1 MKPAMFRTLTGIP
14 VPAVNEEEIRR
25 IDRSAVEEFHLGILQ
40 MMENAGRALAEN
52 AFAMLGSQQ
61 RSVTVLAGPG
71 GNGGGGICAARHIHN
86 RGLEVSLVLANNT
99 KELHEPPL
107 AQFNIL
113 RQTSITLI
121 SPADV
126 VKSIRGAALVVDA
139 LLGYSLQ
146 GAPRGR
152 IKELIEICNREAARV
167 LSLDLPSGMNATTG
181 DASGVIITDSERILT
196 LALPKIGLTQYLREL
211 YLADIGIPP
220 EVYDKLGLQ
229 FKPLFGSQS
238 WLRLQPMQAEP

>member
-139 LLGYSLQ
+139 LWG
-146 GAPRGR
+146 
-152 IKELIEICNREAARV
+152 
-167 LSLDLPSGMNATTG
+167 
-181 DASGVIITDSERILT
+181 
-196 LALPKIGLTQYLREL
+196 
-211 YLADIGIPP
+211 
-220 EVYDKLGLQ
+220 
-229 FKPLFGSQS
+229 
-238 WLRLQPMQAEP
+238 

>member
-1 MKPAMFRTLTGIP
+1 MKPAMFQTLTGIP
-14 VPAVNEEEIRR
+14 VPAVNEEEMRQ

-40 MMENAGRALAEN
+40 MMENAGKALAEN

-71 GNGGGGICAARHIHN
+71 GNGGGGICAARHLHN
-86 RGLEVSLVLANNT
+86 RGLEVCLILANNT
-99 KELHEPPL
+99 KELHEPAL

-113 RQTSITLI
+113 RQTSATLI
-121 SPADV
+121 PPADV
-126 VKSIRGAALVVDA
+126 VKSIRSAALVVDA

-181 DASGVIITDSERILT
+181 DAPGVIITGCERTLT
-196 LALPKIGLTQYLREL
+196 LALPKIGLTQYLGGL

-229 FKPLFGSQS
+229 FEPLFGSQS